1 MCNEKIDF
9 NEKEYK
15 LICGN
20 SLEKL
25 KELPD
30 ESIDCCV
37 TSPPYFQ
44 LRDYGMEEQ
53 IGIEKTPE
61 LYIDNLV
68 KVFNEVKRV
77 LKKEGTLWVNI
88 GDSYCNSNGFERS
101 SNEFE
106 RKSRKGAPA
115 NDRKVSDLTKCGLK
129 VKDRI
134 GIPWMLAFA
143 LRNEGWYLRQ
153 DIIWC
158 LSSGEYLYVKS
169 QKGVMPMM
177 IKDLVRLNPKTIQL
191 WNGNKWV
198 NVVSWQKNNF
208 VGEKIEIILRSGE
221 RINCTDGHRWV
232 LENGEE
238 KIASELKIGD
248 ILKSCNLPDENYPA
262 PGYLTLDTMWLIG
275 LYLAEG
281 SHSHNCIQISLNS
294 DENKWI
300 DKIKNIINY
309 YGGSVTYTING
320 NCLNIRIYSR
330 IFDSILKT
338 YIGGKKAIN
347 KHLNNSCWKLSN
359 NFLKELVNGY
369 LDGDGYFDKNNNRY
383 RIGFTRNYYLERDLR
398 ILASRLN
405 ASLTVKP
412 VFSKCNGKSFPS
424 FKGEWKWE
432 CSEHFNNKNRN
443 EIIKIQKSKSR
454 NFYDIEVDSEDHL
467 FSLASGVLTH
477 NCKPNPMPQSVKDR
491 CTIAHEYIFLMSKSP
506 KYYFDYEAIQEEAN
520 YDGRKDVMMHGSN
533 KYSQENIYPDDKKN
547 NTMAAKGHQ
556 RWQIKTNI
564 KFGGNKYGDNDDK
577 HYATKSGEAW
587 TPKTK
592 NCQYDGQTANT
603 MHINR
608 ENGLKDEVYF
618 VRNKRDVWTVPTKGY
633 NEAHFA
639 TYPKQLIEPCILAGC
654 PENGV
659 VLDPFNGSGTTG
671 VVAIKNNRKYVGIE
685 LNPDYIELTEKRFNN
700 DPDFLQKNLF

>member
-53 IGIEKTPE
+53 IGIERTPE

-177 IKDLVRLNPKTIQL
+177 IKDLIRLNPKTIQL

-198 NVVSWQKNNF
+198 NVISWQKNNF

-221 RINCTDGHRWV
+221 RINCTDGHHWV
-232 LENGEE
+232 LENGEK

-248 ILKSCNLPDENYPA
+248 ILKSCNLPDEN
-262 PGYLTLDTMWLIG
+262 
-275 LYLAEG
+275 
-281 SHSHNCIQISLNS
+281 SHNPEYLIDDAMWFLGFYFANGIEKNHIEFSLN
-294 DENKWI
+294 ENENSIYEKINKIAKHYGGNTSCNIENGQLNIIVYSKILSAMIEQYICI
-300 DKIKNIINY
+300 DKKGKRHLRSICWTMPNY
-309 YGGSVTYTING
+309 K
-320 NCLNIRIYSR
+320 
-330 IFDSILKT
+330 LKD
-338 YIGGKKAIN
+338 
-347 KHLNNSCWKLSN
+347 
-359 NFLKELVNGY
+359 FVNGY
-369 LDGDGYFDKNNNRY
+369 LEKSKN
-383 RIGFTRNYYLERDLR
+383 GKFEFKKNYLWEKDLR
-398 ILASRLN
+398 ILASRLD
-405 ASLTVKP
+405 ASLHLERIK
-412 VFSKCNGKSFPS
+412 KNDKIYSFY
-424 FKGEWKWE
+424 GEWNWK
-432 CSEHFNNKNRN
+432 SDKNMF
-443 EIIKIQKSKSR
+443 EIVSVKTLNDCNQQ
-454 NFYDIEVDSEDHL
+454 FYDIEVDSKDHL

-477 NCKPNPMPQSVKDR
+477 NCKPNPMPESVKDR
-491 CTIAHEYIFLMSKSP
+491 CTIAHEYIFLLSKSP

-587 TPKTK
+587 IPKTK

-671 VVAIKNNRKYVGIE
+671 VVAIKNNRKYVGVE
-685 LNPDYIELTEKRFNN
+685 LNPDYIELTEKRFKT
-700 DPDFLQKNLF
+700 DTDFLQKNLF